1 MEMTVLGS
9 GGNSPTP
16 MPTCDC
22 RVCVEAR
29 EQGVPYARR
38 GNSMFV
44 HDANLL
50 VDTPELVWHSLNR
63 AGIESVEY
71 VFLSH
76 FHADHTLGL
85 RTLQALGIE
94 DQPITDFVG
103 EVPTLLMSPVTHE
116 RVVEGNNLFEH
127 LTGQWSD
134 IEILEDGDSRRL
146 GGLELTHRS
155 APIQAGGE
163 RAISALLLKD
173 EHGTAFLS
181 PDENRHLDIESLPEL
196 ELWVKETGYFPET
209 PEGDRTVTEAAERT
223 ALAAEMTFEESLAQV
238 RAVRPE
244 RTVFTEIEEQY
255 RRSYDDYRALARELS
270 AEEGFDVTF
279 AHDGMTLSV

>member
-85 RTLQALGIE
+85 RALQALGME

-116 RVVEGNNLFEH
+116 RVVEDNTVFEH
-127 LTGQWSD
+127 LAQRWGD
-134 IEILEDGDSRRL
+134 IEILEDGDSRSL

-155 APIQAGGE
+155 APIQEGGE
-163 RAISALLLKD
+163 NAISALLLED
-173 EHGTAFLS
+173 ERGTAFLS
-181 PDENRHLDIESLPEL
+181 PDENRHLDVESLPAL

-270 AEEGFDVTF
+270 AEEGLDVTF